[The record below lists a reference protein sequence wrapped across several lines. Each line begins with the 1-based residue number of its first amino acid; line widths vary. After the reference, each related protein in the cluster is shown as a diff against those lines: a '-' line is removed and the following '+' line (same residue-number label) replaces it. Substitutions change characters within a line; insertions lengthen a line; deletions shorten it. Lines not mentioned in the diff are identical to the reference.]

1 MLTTPAEAIKKIQEW
16 YKTDMNQ
23 PIMLLVDDVDNLSE
37 MLQNDNR
44 YAGIYPSKDD
54 IPKEIIDKCFDGIT
68 DDDRVWEAIRDS
80 YAFDIDQQLLKTN
93 EADEV
98 EITENKL
105 WAE

>member
-80 YAFDIDQQLLKTN
+80 YAWDIDKHIDNEMEATKDI
-93 EADEV
+93 EADEP
-98 EITENKL
+98 L
-105 WAE
+105 WNN